1 MGAGGKVGSPVF
13 FSKIGQVFTRK
24 EKDIIANGSNR
35 RTNEWGT
42 ISRSID
48 FKVNIVDIN
57 QFTNGQLW
65 VSLLL
70 FLPKLIT
77 AILIFLAFWLFGKF
91 VQNIVHR
98 FGAHR
103 SLAPDITNLLRQTAW
118 ITFLIIGAI
127 SALSNLGIDMGAMIA
142 GLGLTGFALGFA
154 LKDTVSNILAGFLLL
169 IYKPFG
175 RSDTITV
182 GGEKGVISE
191 INFRYTV
198 LKRPGKT
205 ILIPNQSLFSNIV
218 VVETPE
224 TDVKATPEVSSAPE
238 MASTPVVSSIRQP

>member
-1 MGAGGKVGSPVF
+1 MNLNQLS
-13 FSKIGQVFTRK
+13 
-24 EKDIIANGSNR
+24 IAQ
-35 RTNEWGT
+35 
-42 ISRSID
+42 I
-48 FKVNIVDIN
+48 
-57 QFTNGQLW
+57 W

-70 FLPKLIT
+70 FLPKLIM
-77 AILIFLAFWLFGKF
+77 AILIFVAFWLFGKC
-91 VQNIVHR
+91 VQKIVHR

-103 SLAPDITNLLRQTAW
+103 SLAPDITNLMRQTAW
-118 ITFLIIGAI
+118 ITFLILGAI

-182 GGEKGVISE
+182 AGEKGVISE

-205 ILIPNQSLFSNIV
+205 VLIPNQNLFSNIV

-224 TDVKATPEVSSAPE
+224 TETEPAAELAEKEGGELPGSP
-238 MASTPVVSSIRQP
+238 IRGELG